1 MQVRRAPR
9 LDQGCGRLNARA
21 VRPPPSIALL
31 VLTGLAA
38 CGTPDSASAPAPAER
53 AVPVETVVAT
63 ADDVEVVVE
72 TVGNLRA
79 ERAVDL
85 GPKRAGHVTALPLVE
100 GQPAAAGD
108 VLVRLDDG
116 ELMAEVDVA
125 RAAVREAEAKAT
137 NAARQLERT
146 QALLAEGIVA
156 RQQYDDLRAES
167 DRAQAA
173 VALARASLASA
184 EARLDETV
192 IRAPFAGIVG
202 QRRVDLGAYVHE
214 GDPLVS
220 LVDLDPLELVFEVPE
235 RYLTQLRPDAR
246 VEVRVASHRD
256 RAFVGAVTFVAPQ
269 VDETNRTV
277 TVKAALPN
285 AEGALRPGQFAS
297 ARLVLE
303 RRAGAVVVPEE
314 AVITRDQQRFV
325 FVVRDGVATARP
337 VTTGERLPGK
347 VEIASGLAA
356 GDTIVRIG
364 QDQLSTEKA
373 TPVVPPRPA
382 GDA

>member
-1 MQVRRAPR
+1 MRSLPAWTT
-9 LDQGCGRLNARA
+9 A
-21 VRPPPSIALL
+21 ALL
-31 VLTGLAA
+31 ALAS
-38 CGTPDSASAPAPAER
+38 CGTPDSASAPASGER
-53 AVPVETVVAT
+53 PVPVETVVAA

-85 GPKRAGHVTALPLVE
+85 GSKRAGHVTALPLVE
-100 GQPAAAGD
+100 GEPAAAGD

-116 ELMAEVDVA
+116 ELTAEVDVA

-137 NAARQLERT
+137 NAHRQLERA

-173 VALARASLASA
+173 VALARASRASA

-235 RYLTQLRPDAR
+235 RYLTQLHRDAR

-256 RAFVGAVTFVAPQ
+256 RAFTGTVIFVAPQ

-285 AEGALRPGQFAS
+285 GERVLRPGQFAQ

-303 RRAGAVVVPEE
+303 RRMGAVVVPEE
-314 AVITRDQQRFV
+314 AVITRGPQRFV
-325 FVVRDGVATARP
+325 FVVRDGLATAHE

-347 VEIASGLAA
+347 VEIPSGLAA

-364 QDQLSTEKA
+364 QDQLSTEKP
-373 TPVVPPRPA
+373 TPVVVPAPA

>member
-1 MQVRRAPR
+1 MQVGRARR
-9 LDQGCGRLNARA
+9 LDQGGGALNARP
-21 VRPPPSIALL
+21 VRPPPCIALL
-31 VLTGLAA
+31 LVAGLAG
-38 CGTPDSASAPAPAER
+38 CGTTDSASAPVAGER
-53 AVPVETVVAT
+53 PVPVETVVA
-63 ADDVEVVVE
+63 AVDDVEVVVE

-137 NAARQLERT
+137 NAQRQLERT

-167 DRAQAA
+167 ERAQAA

-235 RYLTQLRPDAR
+235 RYLIQLRRDAR

-256 RAFVGAVTFVAPQ
+256 RTFAGTVTFVAPQ

-285 AEGALRPGQFAS
+285 GEGALRPGQFAS

-303 RRAGAVVVPEE
+303 RRTGAVVVPEE

-325 FVVRDGVATARP
+325 FVVRDGVATARE
-337 VTTGERLPGK
+337 VTTGERLPGR
-347 VEIASGLAA
+347 VEIPSGLAA

-364 QDQLSTEKA
+364 QDQLSTEKP
-373 TPVVPPRPA
+373 TPVVPPLPA